1 LTFSL
6 RHQELLTILFVLL
19 FDLHFT
25 YEVVFVLDL
34 GLDLCDVF
42 GDLAI
47 CLLFQVVLVLVL
59 RQFWCSKN
67 VFDCVGDNKI
77 LVTHKTMDWS
87 LIFLWYSRLS
97 LMATLEFTDF
107 YGYEG
112 SYLLSFLSIRIGL
125 PVDFFMK
132 SLVDG
137 FAAPFGWPKVAPL
150 A

>member
-1 LTFSL
+1 
-6 RHQELLTILFVLL
+6 
-19 FDLHFT
+19 
-25 YEVVFVLDL
+25 
-34 GLDLCDVF
+34 
-42 GDLAI
+42 
-47 CLLFQVVLVLVL
+47 
-59 RQFWCSKN
+59 
-67 VFDCVGDNKI
+67 
-77 LVTHKTMDWS
+77 MDWS

-112 SYLLSFLSIRIGL
+112 SDLLSFLSIRIGL